1 MNVSLTSV
9 RAFVAQHR
17 LRSEVVGVSLL
28 ALAVF
33 AVLGAQARRAL
44 QPARAE
50 LVALRAAASEVAT
63 FRSAFLPASP
73 EHDAELAASMDS
85 LGLAIARED
94 RVRTAHRLTA
104 TAESVGLRAVKVRFA
119 GLDSAAAPARPD
131 LIRTNVRVADYALA
145 VSCSGDFAS
154 VLSLITRLPASVA
167 LQRIVAV
174 REDGATR
181 YDVILAVFETSA
193 KGVGGVGSQDGPR
206 G

>member
-1 MNVSLTSV
+1 MSVSLTSV

-44 QPARAE
+44 PPARAE
-50 LVALRAAASEVAT
+50 LDALRAAASEVAT
-63 FRSAFLPASP
+63 FRSAFLPSAP
-73 EHDAELAASMDS
+73 EHDARLAASIDS
-85 LGLAIARED
+85 LGLAIGRED
-94 RVRTAHRLTA
+94 RVRITHRLTA

-119 GLDSAAAPARPD
+119 GLDSAVAPARPD
-131 LIRTNVRVADYALA
+131 LIRTNVGVADYALA
-145 VSCSGDFAS
+145 ISCSGDFAS
-154 VLSLITRLPASVA
+154 VLSLIARLPASVA

-193 KGVGGVGSQDGPR
+193 KRVGRVGSPDGPR

>member
-1 MNVSLTSV
+1 MNVSLASA

-33 AVLGAQARRAL
+33 AVLGARARRAI
-44 QPARAE
+44 QPVRAE
-50 LVALRAAASEVAT
+50 LGELRAAASEIAT

-73 EHDAELAASMDS
+73 EHDAQLAASVDS
-85 LGLAIARED
+85 LGLGIARED

-104 TAESVGLRAVKVRFA
+104 TAESVGLRAVTVRFA
-119 GLDSAAAPARPD
+119 GVDSAAAPARPD
-131 LIRTNVRVADYALA
+131 LIRTNIGVADYSLA

-154 VLSLITRLPASVA
+154 VLSLITRLPTSVA
-167 LQRIVAV
+167 LQRIVAI
-174 REDGATR
+174 RENGATR

-193 KGVGGVGSQDGPR
+193 SRVGGVGSQDGPR